1 MSEFITASQSS
12 NLLIYNPRDHLI
24 SFVSH
29 YEKDP
34 DPVLKSGEGVLK
46 FYILVTRKSKWVD
59 KPNSFFGK
67 RHQQPEN
74 NFRPLVSMLFS
85 LLEVCTRPNWT
96 SLC

>member
-29 YEKDP
+29 YAKDP

-59 KPNSFFGK
+59 KPNSFFW
-67 RHQQPEN
+67 QQTPAT
-74 NFRPLVSMLFS
+74 RKCFS
-85 LLEVCTRPNWT
+85 AASVYAP
-96 SLC
+96 